1 LLREVV
7 FHLRKSNTSK
17 NINSLMAGQQQWH
30 NHAPAD
36 RVQDLILL
44 IHRYREMVMLQ
55 QALVVLLAWVASL
68 ALELN

>member
-1 LLREVV
+1 
-7 FHLRKSNTSK
+7 
-17 NINSLMAGQQQWH
+17 MAGQQQWH

-36 RVQDLILL
+36 REQDLILL